1 MPLENLFTD
10 EATFNAPEE
19 QQTLL
24 YKNFGVLSN
33 PFPSAGQTSGHPHMS
48 TEADKQVDA
57 AVKTFYADR
66 KSHVISITASQG
78 IGKTNLLN
86 AYENALREQLCPR
99 GFFVIRYVADPEP
112 FFDPLIRSIFENLGE
127 DYLRRS
133 INELAKR
140 DNKINDYDQLLEFV
154 RMSEIKTML
163 KRILEASNESEEL
176 LTYRISLAHQ
186 WLLGLPVRKSHQNE
200 LKVNFRLDT
209 VEAKTRALRDIVY
222 LGSEVKTLEGIFI
235 LLDELEKQDFSLS
248 KTIVLR
254 YLSALRALIDALPK
268 YLFLMVALTTDALNR
283 YREMLPA
290 IRGRLANE
298 VQLLPIRN
306 EDEAVKLFRFYLE
319 YAKKEAKN
327 FAQDK
332 QLQAGND
339 VLLHEDSARLLFH
352 QLLKISNIQ
361 GVRQRDY
368 LNALYDKASES
379 IAVFLKKP

>member
-1 MPLENLFTD
+1 MPT
-10 EATFNAPEE
+10 
-19 QQTLL
+19 Q
-24 YKNFGVLSN
+24 
-33 PFPSAGQTSGHPHMS
+33 
-48 TEADKQVDA
+48 ADKQVDA
-57 AVKTFYADR
+57 AVKTFYSDR

-86 AYENALREQLCPR
+86 AYENALREKLSPH
-99 GFFVIRYVADPEP
+99 GFFVIRYVPDPEP

-133 INELAKR
+133 INALDKKR
-140 DNKINDYDQLLEFV
+140 NQNNDIDKLLEFV

-163 KRILEASNESEEL
+163 KALLEVESEEKRHE
-176 LTYRISLAHQ
+176 RISLAYQ
-186 WLLGLPVRKSHQNE
+186 WLLGLPIRKNHQTE
-200 LKVNFRLDT
+200 LGVYFRLDT

-222 LGSEVKTLEGIFI
+222 FGAEMKTLEGIFI

-290 IRGRLANE
+290 IKGRLANE

-306 EDEAVKLFRFYLE
+306 EEEAVNLFDFYLN
-319 YAKKEAKN
+319 EAKEEAIRK
-327 FAQDK
+327 FAQNK
-332 QLQAGND
+332 QLKPGSD
-339 VLLHEDSARLLFH
+339 TLLHEDSARLLFH
-352 QLLKISNIQ
+352 QLLKVSNIK

-368 LNALYDKASES
+368 LNGLYEKADES
-379 IAVFLKKP
+379 IHEFLPASV

>member
-10 EATFNAPEE
+10 EATTNTLENQPK
-19 QQTLL
+19 LL
-24 YKNFGVLSN
+24 YQKFGVLSN

-48 TEADKQVDA
+48 TEADQQVDV

-78 IGKTNLLN
+78 IGKTNLLS
-86 AYENALREQLCPR
+86 AYENALRTKLSQH
-99 GFFVIRYVADPEP
+99 GFFVIRYVPNPEP

-127 DYLRRS
+127 DYLLRS
-133 INELAKR
+133 INQLSEKVE
-140 DNKINDYDQLLEFV
+140 KQSNDVDELLEFM
-154 RMSEIKTML
+154 RMSEIKIMIKAL
-163 KRILEASNESEEL
+163 LRAKSQSEDAL
-176 LTYRISLAHQ
+176 HSRISLAYQ
-186 WLLGLPVRKSHQNE
+186 WLLGLPVRKAHQTE
-200 LKVNFRLDT
+200 LGVNFRLDT
-209 VEAKTRALRDIVY
+209 VEAKTRALRDIIY
-222 LGSEVKTLEGIFI
+222 LGAEMKTLEGIFI

-306 EDEAVKLFRFYLE
+306 QEEAVKLFQFYLE
-319 YAKKEAKN
+319 EAKREAKN
-327 FAQDK
+327 SVQDK
-332 QLQAGND
+332 QWTAGTD
-339 VLLHEDSARLLFH
+339 VLLHEDSARILFH
-352 QLLKISNIQ
+352 KLQSGTSNIK
-361 GVRQRDY
+361 GVRQREY
-368 LNALYDKASES
+368 LNALYDKADES
-379 IAVFLKKP
+379 IRAII

>member
-10 EATFNAPEE
+10 EVIANIQEE
-19 QQTLL
+19 QPKLL
-24 YKNFGVLSN
+24 YKKFGVLSN

-48 TEADKQVDA
+48 TEADNQVDA
-57 AVKTFYADR
+57 AVKTFYSDR

-86 AYENALREQLCPR
+86 AYENALREKLSQH
-99 GFFVIRYVADPEP
+99 GFFVIRYVPDPEP

-133 INELAKR
+133 INALATKKEEI
-140 DNKINDYDQLLEFV
+140 DDTEKLLEFV

-163 KRILEASNESEEL
+163 KALLAVVDSEEKL
-176 LTYRISLAHQ
+176 SERLSLAYQ
-186 WLLGLPVRKSHQNE
+186 WLLGLPVRKSHQTE
-200 LKVNFRLDT
+200 LGVNFRLDT

-222 LGSEVKTLEGIFI
+222 LGSEMKTLEGIFI

-248 KTIVLR
+248 KTIVLK

-298 VQLLPIRN
+298 VQLLPIKN
-306 EDEAVKLFRFYLE
+306 DEEAVKLFQFYLE
-319 YAKKEAKN
+319 YAKREAKN
-327 FAQDK
+327 SVQDI
-332 QLQAGND
+332 QLQPGND
-339 VLLHEDSARLLFH
+339 VLLRENDAQLVFYK
-352 QLLKISNIQ
+352 LLKQGSNVQ

-368 LNALYDKASES
+368 LNALYEEANKS
-379 IAVFLKKP
+379 IEAIETSR

>member
-10 EATFNAPEE
+10 EATANALEE
-19 QQTLL
+19 QPKLL
-24 YKNFGVLSN
+24 YTKFGVLSN

-57 AVKTFYADR
+57 AVKTFYSDR

-86 AYENALREQLCPR
+86 AYENALREKLSPH
-99 GFFVIRYVADPEP
+99 GFFVIRYVPDPEP

-127 DYLRRS
+127 EYLRRS
-133 INELAKR
+133 IDALARKKQ
-140 DNKINDYDQLLEFV
+140 DIEDIDKLLEFV

-163 KRILEASNESEEL
+163 KALLEVKSEEKQNEC
-176 LTYRISLAHQ
+176 ISLAYQ
-186 WLLGLPVRKSHQNE
+186 WLLGLPVRKSHHTE
-200 LKVNFRLDT
+200 LGVNFRLDT

-222 LGSEVKTLEGIFI
+222 LGSEMKTLEGIFI

-298 VQLLPIRN
+298 VQLSPIRN
-306 EDEAVKLFRFYLE
+306 EEEAIKLFHFYLE
-319 YAKKEAKN
+319 QSKMEAKN
-327 FAQDK
+327 FAQNK
-332 QLQAGND
+332 QLQAGSD

-352 QLLKISNIQ
+352 QLLRGSNIK

-368 LNALYDKASES
+368 LNALYEKADES
-379 IAVFLKKP
+379 INESMPTSL

>member
-1 MPLENLFTD
+1 M
-10 EATFNAPEE
+10 
-19 QQTLL
+19 
-24 YKNFGVLSN
+24 
-33 PFPSAGQTSGHPHMS
+33 
-48 TEADKQVDA
+48 
-57 AVKTFYADR
+57 VKTFYSDR

-86 AYENALREQLCPR
+86 AYEIALREKLSPL
-99 GFFVIRYVADPEP
+99 GFFIIRYVADPEP
-112 FFDPLIRSIFENLGE
+112 SFDPLIRSIFENLGE

-133 INELAKR
+133 INVLAEKQDRCDVDELLK
-140 DNKINDYDQLLEFV
+140 FV
-154 RMSEIKTML
+154 RTSEIKTML
-163 KRILEASNESEEL
+163 KALLEAKNDSENKL
-176 LTYRISLAHQ
+176 DFRLSLAYQ

-200 LKVNFRLDT
+200 LNVNFRLDT

-222 LGSEVKTLEGIFI
+222 LGWEMKTLEGIFI

-248 KTIVLR
+248 KTVVLR

-298 VQLLPIRN
+298 VQLSPLSH
-306 EDEAVKLFRFYLE
+306 EEEAVKLFEFYLE
-319 YAKKEAKN
+319 HGQREAKN

-332 QLQAGND
+332 QWQMGSD
-339 VLLHEDSARLLFH
+339 VLLNEDSARLLFY
-352 QLLKISNIQ
+352 QLSKRSNIQ

-368 LNALYDKASES
+368 LHALYEKANES
-379 IAVFLKKP
+379 ITASL

>member
-10 EATFNAPEE
+10 EATANAPEE
-19 QQTLL
+19 QPKLL
-24 YKNFGVLSN
+24 YRKFGVLSN

-57 AVKTFYADR
+57 AVKTFYSDR

-86 AYENALREQLCPR
+86 AYENALREKLSPH
-99 GFFVIRYVADPEP
+99 GFFVIRYVPDPEP

-127 DYLRRS
+127 EYLRRS
-133 INELAKR
+133 IDALAKEKQ
-140 DNKINDYDQLLEFV
+140 KIGDIDKLLEFV

-163 KRILEASNESEEL
+163 KALLEVKSEEKL
-176 LTYRISLAHQ
+176 NERISLAYQ
-186 WLLGLPVRKSHQNE
+186 WLLGLPVRKNHHTE
-200 LKVNFRLDT
+200 LGVNFRLDT

-222 LGSEVKTLEGIFI
+222 LGSQMKTLEGIFI

-298 VQLLPIRN
+298 VPLSPIRN
-306 EDEAVKLFRFYLE
+306 DEEAVKLFQFYLE
-319 YAKKEAKN
+319 SAKREAIKSVRD
-327 FAQDK
+327 QK
-332 QLQAGND
+332 LHAGND
-339 VLLHEDSARLLFH
+339 VLLRENDARLVFYR
-352 QLLKISNIQ
+352 LLEQRTNIQ

-368 LNALYDKASES
+368 LNALYEEANKSIEASR
-379 IAVFLKKP
+379 